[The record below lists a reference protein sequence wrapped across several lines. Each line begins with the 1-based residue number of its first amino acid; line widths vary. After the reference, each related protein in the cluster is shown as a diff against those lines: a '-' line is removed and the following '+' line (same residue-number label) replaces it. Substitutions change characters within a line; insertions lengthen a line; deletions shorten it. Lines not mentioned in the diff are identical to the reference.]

1 MQKPLEK
8 GMLVCWNA
16 GSNHTRYED
25 KQLGTTHIGHAVT
38 KGQMFY
44 IKEIREGKLILEFFE
59 NRNLTLGWT
68 DAKNVIP
75 FKAAKKLV
83 VV

>member
-1 MQKPLEK
+1 MKKPLEK

-16 GSNHTRYED
+16 AD
-25 KQLGTTHIGHAVT
+25 KQFGTTERGHTVT
-38 KGQMFY
+38 SGQMFY
-44 IKEIREGKLILEFFE
+44 ISAVKEGQVALEFFE
-59 NRNLTLGWT
+59 NRNHTLGWT
-68 DAKNVIP
+68 DAKNVVP